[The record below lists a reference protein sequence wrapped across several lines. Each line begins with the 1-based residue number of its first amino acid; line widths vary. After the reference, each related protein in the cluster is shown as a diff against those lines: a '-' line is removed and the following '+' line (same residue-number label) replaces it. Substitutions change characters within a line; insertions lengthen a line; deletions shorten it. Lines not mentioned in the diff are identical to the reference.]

1 MSNQTATPESYEA
14 PAIEARHE
22 IGAPLVGIAGSIP
35 PP

>member
-1 MSNQTATPESYEA
+1 MTNETTTPEQYEP

-22 IGAPLVGIAGSIP
+22 ISAPLVGIAGSIP